1 MKVLI
6 INGSPRINGNTHT
19 ALKALESGID
29 ISLNQTEFIDII
41 KYKLSGCIGCNSCF
55 DNGGVCV
62 IKDDC
67 ILLIEKIFSAD
78 IVIFGSAVYWWGIT
92 SQLKM
97 LIDKIYSKH
106 SVLKKEKKK
115 IGIIAVGADEVS
127 GEQYTL
133 ISRQFKCICEHLN
146 WELIIDEAVS
156 ATNIGDIN
164 NQIDMLEQ
172 FKSIGKNLKD

>member
-19 ALKALESGID
+19 VLKALESGID
-29 ISLNQTEFIDII
+29 SSIYQTEFIDII
-41 KYKLSGCIGCNSCF
+41 KYKLSGCIGCNSCC
-55 DNGGVCV
+55 DNNGICV

-67 ILLIEKIFSAD
+67 IPLIEKIFSTD

-97 LIDKIYSKH
+97 LIDKFYSKH
-106 SVLKKEKKK
+106 SVLKKGKKK
-115 IGIIAVGADEVS
+115 IGIIAVGADEIN
-127 GEQYTL
+127 GEQYDL

-164 NQIDMLEQ
+164 KQKDRLEE
-172 FKSIGKNLKD
+172 FKLIGKNLKN